1 MINFPNAK
9 INLGL
14 HVLRKRTDGFHD
26 IETCMYPI
34 PLKEALEIIPS
45 KTFSFSHSGISI
57 PGGSDNNLIV
67 KAYRLL
73 LSDYPEIPAV
83 AIHLHKNI
91 PIGAGLGGGS
101 ADAAFTLSLLNQLF
115 SIGLDTKQLEN
126 YASQLGSDCPFFV
139 QNNPQMAEGRGEKL
153 TPLSIDLSGNWLCLI
168 HPGIHISTQEAYGGI
183 QPKLSEKDLKTIL
196 SDQSS
201 WKSLLV
207 NDFEKGIFANHPE
220 IAAIKEKLYAA
231 GAWYAAMSGSGSA
244 VFGLFKDRPEAISL
258 PENYFVFTEKLP

>member
-1 MINFPNAK
+1 MIIFPNAK

-14 HVLRKRTDGFHD
+14 HVLRKRNDGFHD

-45 KTFSFSHSGISI
+45 KSFSFSHSGISI
-57 PGGSDNNLIV
+57 PGDSDNNLIV
-67 KAYRLL
+67 KAYQLL
-73 LSDYPEIPAV
+73 AEDFPELPTV
-83 AIHLHKNI
+83 AIHLHKSI

-115 SIGLDTKQLEN
+115 SLGLTTKQLEN
-126 YASQLGSDCPFFV
+126 YASQLGSDCPFFI

-153 TPLSIDLSGNWLCLI
+153 APLHLDLSGNWLCLI
-168 HPGIHISTQEAYGGI
+168 HPGIHIGTKEAYGGI
-183 QPKLSEKDLKTIL
+183 QPKLSGKNLRTIL
-196 SDQSS
+196 SDQST
-201 WKSLLV
+201 WKYQLI
-207 NDFEKGIFANHPE
+207 NDFEKGIFDSHPE
-220 IAAIKEKLYAA
+220 IATIKEKLYEA

-244 VFGLFKDRPEAISL
+244 VFGLFKDCPTAMDL

>member
-1 MINFPNAK
+1 MIIFPNAK

-45 KTFSFSHSGISI
+45 KFFSFSHSGISI
-57 PGGSDNNLIV
+57 PGGSDSNLIV
-67 KAYRLL
+67 KAYQL
-73 LSDYPEIPAV
+73 LSVDFPEIPAV
-83 AIHLHKNI
+83 AVHLHKSI

-115 SIGLDTKQLEN
+115 SLGLATKQLEN
-126 YASQLGSDCPFFV
+126 YASQLGSDCPFFI

-153 TPLSIDLSGNWLCLI
+153 TPLPIDLSANWLCLI
-168 HPGIHISTQEAYGGI
+168 HPGIHIGTKEAYGGI
-183 QPKLSEKDLKTIL
+183 QPRLSEKDLKTIL

-201 WKSLLV
+201 WKSQLV
-207 NDFEKGIFANHPE
+207 NDFEKGIFASHPE
-220 IAAIKEKLYAA
+220 IAAIKEKLYEA

-244 VFGLFKDRPEAISL
+244 VFGLFKDRPEAIDL
-258 PENYFVFTEKLP
+258 PGNYFVFTEKLP